1 MFWSNSSQKLS
12 VVCDVGSAS
21 VGVAFVLFSQNRK
34 PKILSSVRVPIAIQ
48 NAPEHELEPA
58 ISRYIEDAFT
68 LIVKQKL
75 IGEGSKKISQK
86 VDHVFVFFS
95 SPWYVSKTRTVLL
108 QKDKPFLLKKESIEA
123 LVVEEEQKFQKDVL
137 DGKYEHVSRS
147 DTSPI
152 ERELVRVK
160 LNGYETVNPYMKEA
174 SNVEL
179 TLFMSLALRSVLGT
193 VRNLAQKHFHTDEVF
208 SHTFPLA
215 SFGAVRS
222 MFPHE
227 SNFTLIDLAGEMTDI
242 TVVRSSVIMGSESF
256 SVGRNSL
263 VRSIANLFGIPS
275 EIALSFL
282 SMYQK
287 DTLEPNA
294 RVSMEKVVND
304 FTLEWNNK
312 FLEVK
317 KSISPNPFISE
328 KVFLMCDEEVRE
340 LSIQNL
346 SRTSEGGFSFVP
358 VALSPTSFTQ
368 TIEYGKYVPEDPF
381 IALETAFLS
390 IHGFA

>member
-21 VGVAFVLFSQNRK
+21 VGVAYVLFSKNRK

-48 NAPEHELEPA
+48 ATPEAELEPA
-58 ISRYIEDAFT
+58 IARFLDDAFT
-68 LIVKQKL
+68 LLTKQKP
-75 IGEGSKKISQK
+75 ICEDVQNISKK

-108 QKDKPFLLKKESIEA
+108 QKDKPFLLKKDSIEA

-137 DGKYEHVSRS
+137 DGKYEHVSKS
-147 DTSPI
+147 ETSPI

-179 TLFMSLALRSVLGT
+179 TLFMSLALRTVLGMA
-193 VRNLAQKHFHTDEVF
+193 RSLAQKHFHTDEVF
-208 SHTFPLA
+208 AHTFPLA
-215 SFGAVRS
+215 SFGAIRS

-227 SNFTLIDLAGEMTDI
+227 SDFTLVDVAGEVTDI
-242 TVVRSSVIMGSESF
+242 TVVRSSVIAGSESF
-256 SVGRNSL
+256 SLGRNSL
-263 VRSIANLFGIPS
+263 VRNVGALFGIPS

-282 SMYQK
+282 GMYEG
-287 DTLEPNA
+287 DTLEASA
-294 RVSMEKVVND
+294 RVSMEKVVGD
-304 FTLEWNNK
+304 FASGWLAK
-312 FLEVK
+312 FLESKRV
-317 KSISPNPFISE
+317 ISPTAFSTE
-328 KVFLMCDEEVRE
+328 KIFLTCDDEVRV
-340 LSIQNL
+340 LLTNTL
-346 SRTSEGGFSFVP
+346 MKNTEGGISFAP
-358 VALSPTSFTQ
+358 VGLSPASFAQ
-368 TIEYGKYVPEDPF
+368 TIEYAKHVSQDPF